1 MTSGVSTTSLVAG
14 VATGF
19 ASEAASSLGFV
30 AGFEAT
36 SSLGAGVSVG
46 FGVVVSAAVAPV
58 SDAAGCSSTVPVLAS
73 AFSIAAA
80 ISAGSLSR
88 G

>member
-14 VATGF
+14 VAAGF
-19 ASEAASSLGFV
+19 ASEAA
-30 AGFEAT
+30 

-58 SDAAGCSSTVPVLAS
+58 SDAAG
-73 AFSIAAA
+73 
-80 ISAGSLSR
+80 
-88 G
+88 